1 MPSGG
6 PQRVRRDDVRRF
18 VAAATSLSDRIG
30 LWQTV
35 GGGGETSGSRRGR
48 DGTAAAALGPRPT
61 VLRPTP
67 NTLSVWVT
75 EPMCC
80 SPVPYSGGLL

>member
-6 PQRVRRDDVRRF
+6 PRDVVRRF
-18 VAAATSLSDRIG
+18 VAAVTSPSDRIG
-30 LWQTV
+30 LRRTD

-48 DGTAAAALGPRPT
+48 DGTAAAAPGPRPT

-67 NTLSVWVT
+67 NTLSVSEYMLVLAL
-75 EPMCC
+75 CL
-80 SPVPYSGGLL
+80 V

>member
-6 PQRVRRDDVRRF
+6 PQRVRGDVVRRF
-18 VAAATSLSDRIG
+18 VAAAKSSSDRIG
-30 LWQTV
+30 LRWTV

-48 DGTAAAALGPRPT
+48 EGTAAAAPGPRPT

-67 NTLSVWVT
+67 NTLSVT
-75 EPMCC
+75 K
-80 SPVPYSGGLL
+80 